1 MPHSPTGRSAPSKTA
16 TNSRHARLCPLTQQ
30 CYSSTAAQNPAMLS
44 RFLYDRTGL
53 PDRLVARSFN
63 AATQNRPNGHEASA
77 SELEYYMAQS
87 TSNADA
93 TATANSQAGRTTG
106 R

>member
-1 MPHSPTGRSAPSKTA
+1 MTSQQPRNGNSASNRSPS
-16 TNSRHARLCPLTQQ
+16 NI
-30 CYSSTAAQNPAMLS
+30 AQNPAMLS
-44 RFLYDRTGL
+44 RFLYDRTSL

-77 SELEYYMAQS
+77 SELEYYMSQS

-93 TATANSQAGRTTG
+93 NANASTGANTQAGRTTG

>member
-1 MPHSPTGRSAPSKTA
+1 MSSQQPRNGNSASNRSPSN
-16 TNSRHARLCPLTQQ
+16 NS
-30 CYSSTAAQNPAMLS
+30 SAAQNPAMLS

-87 TSNADA
+87 TSNANA
-93 TATANSQAGRTTG
+93 AATANSQAGRTTG